1 MRFFRRI
8 NINFGS
14 KKVELK
20 KQKKSTHLIPPLRVF
35 PRPRSLF
42 DPRLV
47 AGLREVMSYRVGA
60 GFYPVDV
67 WVRVYETREG
77 GFLYHVDEP
86 RLNVAEVSMY
96 EDIMNL
102 LYFEPPE
109 VEDSSSFFEAVVKRM
124 EELLGRYAV
133 IYEGARV
140 NYIRYYLLREA
151 LGFGYIDPLMRDPH
165 IEDVSCNGY
174 NTPVYVWHTSYEYV
188 ETTMR
193 IPEKELDRLVLKLA
207 HVSGKHLSI
216 ANPIVDAILPG
227 GHRLAATYRKEV
239 TTGGSSFTIRKFREK
254 PISIVELIKF
264 GTMDPFI
271 AAYAWLMME
280 YKRNGLILGVTGAGK
295 TTLLNAVATLIH
307 PSYKV
312 VTIEDTPELRL
323 PLPNWVQLVAREFAM
338 RSDVVTSITLFDLV
352 KLSLRYRPEI
362 IMVGEV
368 RGEEAYVLFQAM
380 ASVSGD
386 TPIVIRDNDG
396 MVKFTSIGEFV
407 DKYYEE
413 SEERVTKPVEGVQ
426 VLSHDGYNVTWK
438 PLRYVL
444 RHRADSIYRI
454 IAEGGVELRA
464 TGSHSVYVLDP
475 ETLDVEVKR
484 VDQLAPGELL
494 LTFVG
499 EPRCGERDYRDG
511 GLVEVDN
518 LGVLDEDMAFVFGVY
533 IAGGCVKHHRGSRIC
548 FTMGLS
554 ENSLTDRMLRVMS
567 EKFGVKPYVDDRGS
581 YKIFEF
587 NNTGLAR
594 GFEKLLGGKLEEK
607 RIPQALWSSPSKV
620 VRAFFEGLK
629 AGSRRTLKERYVSY
643 VTANGRLAQELLWLA
658 RMKGFYAF
666 LHVERPASMNVGRE
680 YYNVNVYLDTDYMK
694 PDVAERVPAG
704 SLVRLVKLLGLSS
717 LPYDLERIKGRKFVS
732 VRTAD
737 KVVEWVGSRKMLG
750 NGVGELVNRIKEYAA
765 GNLRAVV
772 VKEVSLELF
781 DGYVYDVSVPGTES
795 FVGGKVPVLLHN
807 TGHGGVSTMH
817 AESLEGAVDRLT
829 SPPMNI
835 PRSYIPL
842 IHFAMM
848 IRRVDKGGKAA
859 RRVTNIWE
867 VNDYNDYVEVFRW
880 RASRDEF
887 ERRLGDSVTL
897 KRIASD
903 LLDRPVEELVYK
915 EIPVR
920 ALLFYNMARRN
931 LITFR
936 NVAEVISK
944 YYRDPSMRDR
954 ILEESKELAGRGE
967 GGTVQELLDM
977 IHR

>member
-1 MRFFRRI
+1 
-8 NINFGS
+8 
-14 KKVELK
+14 
-20 KQKKSTHLIPPLRVF
+20 RVF

-42 DPRLV
+42 DAGLV
-47 AGLREVMSYRVGA
+47 RGLREVMSYRVGV

-77 GFLYHVDEP
+77 GYIYHVEEP
-86 RLNVAEVSMY
+86 RLNELEVSMY

-109 VEDSSSFFEAVVKRM
+109 PEDSSRFFEAVVKRI
-124 EELLGRYAV
+124 EELLLRYAAV
-133 IYEGARV
+133 YEGARTGF
-140 NYIRYYLLREA
+140 IRYYLYREA

-174 NTPVYVWHTSYEYV
+174 NLPVYVWHTNFEYV
-188 ETTMR
+188 QTTMR
-193 IPEKELDRLVLKLA
+193 IPEKDLDRLVLKLA
-207 HVSGKHLSI
+207 HISGKHLSM

-227 GHRLAATYRKEV
+227 GHRLAGTYRKEV
-239 TTGGSSFTIRKFREK
+239 TTTGSSFTVRKFREK

-264 GTMDPFI
+264 GTIDPFI
-271 AAYAWLMME
+271 AAYAWVMME
-280 YKRNGLILGVTGAGK
+280 HKRNGLILGVTGAGK

-323 PLPNWVQLVAREFAM
+323 PLPNWVQLVSREFAM
-338 RSDVVTSITLFDLV
+338 RTDIVTSITLFDLV

-386 TPIVIRDNDG
+386 TPIVIRDSDG
-396 MVKFTSIGEFV
+396 MVKFMSIGEFV

-413 SEERVTKPVEGVQ
+413 GEGRVAKSVEGVQ
-426 VLSHDGYNVTWK
+426 VLSHDGYNVAWK

-454 IAEGGVELRA
+454 VAEGGVELRA

-484 VDQLAPGELL
+484 VDQLAPGDLL
-494 LTFVG
+494 LTFVS
-499 EPRCGERDYRDG
+499 EPRGGGGDYRDG
-511 GLVEVDN
+511 GLVEVDS

-533 IAGGCVKHHRGSRIC
+533 ITDGCVKHYRGSRIC
-548 FTMGLS
+548 FTRGLS
-554 ENSLTDRMLRVMS
+554 ENSLADRMLRVMY
-567 EKFGVKPYVDDRGS
+567 EKFGVKPYVDGRGS

-587 NNTGLAR
+587 NNTELAR
-594 GFEKLLGGKLEEK
+594 RFEKVLGGKLEEK
-607 RIPQALWSSPSKV
+607 RVPHALWSSSSKI

-629 AGSRRTLKERYVSY
+629 ADSRRTFKERYVNY
-643 VTANGRLAQELLWLA
+643 VTATERLAQELLWLA

-666 LHVERPASMNVGRE
+666 LHVEKGTGRNVGRE
-680 YYNVNVYLDTDYMK
+680 YYNVNVYLDTDYRK

-704 SLVRLVKLLGLSS
+704 SLLRLVKLLGLSS
-717 LPYDLERIKGRKFVS
+717 LPYNLEYIKRRKFVS

-737 KVVEWVGSRKMLG
+737 KVVEWVGSRKILG
-750 NGVGELVNRIKEYAA
+750 NGVGEHVNRIKEYAA
-765 GNLRAVV
+765 GNLRVV
-772 VKEVSLELF
+772 LVKEVSLESF

-795 FVGGKVPVLLHN
+795 FIGGKVPVLLHN

-817 AESLEGAVDRLT
+817 AESLESAVDRLT

-835 PRSYIPL
+835 PPSYIPL
-842 IHFAMM
+842 IHFSMM

-867 VNDYNDYVEVFRW
+867 VEDYGKYVEVFKW
-880 RASRDEF
+880 RASKDEF
-887 ERRLGDSVTL
+887 VSRLKNSVTL
-897 KRIASD
+897 KRIAKELLDVPVSD
-903 LLDRPVEELVYK
+903 LVYR

-920 ALLFYNMARRN
+920 ALLFHSMALRNM
-931 LITFR
+931 ISFKD
-936 NVAEVISK
+936 VAEVISR
-944 YYRDPSMRDR
+944 YYHDPGMRDR
-954 ILEESKELAGRGE
+954 ILEESKDLAKKDE
-967 GGTVQELLDM
+967 SGTVKKLLDQVK
-977 IHR
+977 R